1 MTRRVLGIG
10 LLLCAIAL
18 PWWSAAR
25 GAGDGLLDFSAA
37 ELTRILSHGPW
48 PPPWSKDPSNRVS
61 GNPDAAELGEYL
73 FFEDRLSRAGTLSC
87 GTCHVPERDWSDGL
101 ARGVGMREV
110 DRNTPNLVNV
120 RYHRWFGWDGAADSL
135 WSQSIRPILN
145 ERELAATPQL
155 VAQLLR
161 TDRDLSC
168 RYEKAFGK
176 RPASRDDEAL
186 LVDVG
191 KALAAFQETIV
202 GAPTRFDQFRD
213 ALARGDRAAAGTY
226 SQSAQRGLRIFVGK
240 GNCSV
245 CHSGPTFSNGE
256 FHSTG
261 VSFFAGKG
269 RVDPG
274 RYEGVKELRSS
285 RFNLLGA
292 YNDDPARAT
301 ATGTQHVALDQRN
314 FGEFKV
320 PSLRNAALTGPYMHD
335 GRIGTL
341 RDVVR
346 HYSELNVERLHGDGE
361 QILKPL
367 KLTAQES
374 SDLIV
379 FLESVSD
386 YRTVWKRTLPA
397 DESAC
402 RN

>member
-1 MTRRVLGIG
+1 MIRRALGYG
-10 LLLCAIAL
+10 LLLAVIAL
-18 PWWSAAR
+18 PWWNIAR
-25 GAGDGLLDFSAA
+25 GDGNSVLDFTSA
-37 ELTRILSHGPW
+37 ELRRILSHGPW
-48 PPPWSKDPSNRVS
+48 PPTWPGDPSNRVS
-61 GNPDAAELGEYL
+61 GKPAAVELGEYL
-73 FFEDRLSRAGTLSC
+73 FFENRLSRAGTLSC
-87 GTCHVPERDWSDGL
+87 GSCHVPERDWSDGL
-101 ARGVGMREV
+101 PRGVGMQEV

-145 ERELAATPQL
+145 ERELASTPNH

-176 RPASRDDEAL
+176 RPSASDDEAV
-186 LVDVG
+186 LVDAG

-202 GAPTRFDQFRD
+202 AAPTRFDEFRD
-213 ALARGDRAAAGTY
+213 ALARGDRESAARY
-226 SQSAQRGLRIFVGK
+226 SMAAQRGLQIFVGK
-240 GNCSV
+240 GNCSS
-245 CHSGPTFSNGE
+245 CHSGPTFTNGE
-256 FHSTG
+256 FHATG
-261 VSFFAGKG
+261 VSFFAAKG

-274 RYEGVKELRSS
+274 RYEGIKQLLAS
-285 RFNLLGA
+285 RFNLLGP
-292 YNDDPARAT
+292 YNDDAARVT
-301 ATGTQHVALDQRN
+301 ATGTQHVALAQRN

-341 RDVVR
+341 REVVR
-346 HYSELNVERLHGDGE
+346 YYSELNVERLHGDGE

-386 YRTVWKRTLPA
+386 YRTAWKRNLPA
-397 DESAC
+397 DVSAC
-402 RN
+402 SN